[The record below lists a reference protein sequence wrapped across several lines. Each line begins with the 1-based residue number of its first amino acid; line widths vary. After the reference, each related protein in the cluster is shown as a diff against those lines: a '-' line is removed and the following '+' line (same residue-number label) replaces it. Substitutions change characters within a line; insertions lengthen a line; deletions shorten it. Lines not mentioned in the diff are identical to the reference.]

1 MTPEQFELFYVI
13 KKRELPFEERYNA
26 AFEIR
31 REVGLKKV
39 EENEIH
45 LFYEAMVEFWRSLG
59 VSKTDRE
66 DPSLFDIRRRIAIV
80 CLFISMQLPEG
91 QKFFRYYPKVHKAE
105 GIDTRMNKMKEG
117 VFKTGYG
124 SSLYEFHL
132 EYPIE
137 GIGIKKDL
145 ISVITADNR
154 RIPML
159 EWCQQNDIV
168 VYCSRC
174 GLEITQEVSKDCPF
188 MKRKFRKRT

>member
-1 MTPEQFELFYVI
+1 MTPQQFELLYTISNDDFTFEDRLEAAYEI
-13 KKRELPFEERYNA
+13 DMELRKNKIETVDIE
-26 AFEIR
+26 
-31 REVGLKKV
+31 
-39 EENEIH
+39 
-45 LFYEAMVEFWRSLG
+45 LFYKAMVEFWRSLG
-59 VSKTDRE
+59 LSKKDRE
-66 DPSLFDIRRRIAIV
+66 DNGLFAIRKKLAFV
-80 CLFISMQLPEG
+80 CLRLSMQLPNG
-91 QKFFRYYPKVHKAE
+91 QKFFRYYPRVHKAE
-105 GIDTRMNKMKEG
+105 GLDNRMNKMKTG

-124 SSLYEFHL
+124 TSLYEFHY

-145 ISVITADNR
+145 ITVITSDNK